1 MKTQKQNILFPELFC
16 KHSKLDFIF
25 PVLRYQFSI
34 IFIIEILVKA
44 PARALLIITNMN
56 LMIDIISAI
65 PVLGSL
71 RKQN

>member
-1 MKTQKQNILFPELFC
+1 M
-16 KHSKLDFIF
+16 
-25 PVLRYQFSI
+25 
-34 IFIIEILVKA
+34 EILVKA
-44 PARALLIITNMN
+44 PARAPLIITNMN